1 MSSVFF
7 GAPAPQ
13 RLGVGPSRA
22 PPIEE
27 DRAPRWPHQ
36 QNFPLLDT
44 LAGWQARLLYL
55 GYPIQVLPGI
65 WGVSSQVALVRY
77 QIDAELP
84 GLGEW
89 SPETAV
95 ALDGEAQ
102 GRMCMNREDPSTVF
116 L

>member
-1 MSSVFF
+1 M
-7 GAPAPQ
+7 P
-13 RLGVGPSRA
+13 LGSRA
-22 PPIEE
+22 S
-27 DRAPRWPHQ
+27 RVGCSHRRGSGATLAHQ
-36 QNFPLLDT
+36 QNFPPLDT
-44 LAGWQARLLYL
+44 LAGRQASLLYL
-55 GYPIQVLPGI
+55 GYPSQDLPGI

-84 GLGEW
+84 GLGES